1 LTQTKDVER
10 IFGLQIYG
18 IICPQA
24 IQSKA
29 LNTPGKAGQKYF
41 AMQNTQAVM
50 LHHKLQM
57 LMLSAFAGI
66 NPAQNELVVLQH
78 IYGIITS
85 PVTEIEDFERVAR
98 EH

>member
-1 LTQTKDVER
+1 MIKH
-10 IFGLQIYG
+10 FNG

-29 LNTPGKAGQKYF
+29 LNAPGKAGQKYF
-41 AMQNTQAVM
+41 AMQNTHAVM

-57 LMLSAFAGI
+57 LISLASAGI
-66 NPAQNELVVLQH
+66 YPAQNGGARFAVCLWYNNLTR
-78 IYGIITS
+78 YRNRRFRTGT
-85 PVTEIEDFERVAR
+85 R